1 MNRFLFFIS
10 LLISQFAFCQSDSL
24 NKKIEII
31 LNDSLKITQV
41 DSSKMRSPKKAA
53 RLSLVCPGLGQIYNR
68 KYWKLPIVYG
78 ALGTTVAIF
87 LMNNVKYKKYQ
98 KAYLYTTDNDP
109 NTIDEFGGRV
119 TPEVLRV
126 QRESYRRNRDLS
138 GFVFVIL
145 YSLTAV
151 DAFVDAHLANF
162 TVSDNLSMRI
172 SPSFNYSTTY
182 SAGLQLTFKLK
193 K

>member
-1 MNRFLFFIS
+1 MKNILFFIG
-10 LLISQFAFCQSDSL
+10 LLISQLTFCQTDTL
-24 NKKIEII
+24 DKKIEII

-41 DSSKMRSPKKAA
+41 DSSKIRSPKKAA

-78 ALGTTVAIF
+78 ALGSTVALF
-87 LMNNVKYKKYQ
+87 LVNNVQYKKYQ
-98 KAYLYTTDNDP
+98 KAYLYNTDNDP
-109 NTIDEFGGRV
+109 NTIDEFGGKI
-119 TPEVLRV
+119 TPVVLRA

-138 GFVFVIL
+138 GFIFVLL

-162 TVSDNLSMRI
+162 TVSDNLSLQI
-172 SPSFNYSTTY
+172 SPAFNYSTTY
-182 SAGLQLTFKLK
+182 SAGLQLSFKIK
-193 K
+193 